1 MLKLIKYDLIKS
13 RAWYIITA
21 SALLLIEAAY
31 LLGYWIKND
40 NLFGIGGV
48 LFVIAGA
55 FSMLALLIYS
65 VQLYSEE
72 LTKKSG
78 YMTFLTPR
86 SAYQIIGSKLIV
98 SFLVL
103 VVGFVVYCGLS
114 LVNLQIIAD
123 MEGNLIGQIISMISP
138 KDIPEI
144 LLFVFNL
151 LIQWFVTIITIYF
164 SVTLSTT
171 LLGNVKFRWLIS
183 AGIFIGI
190 NTVVSIIS
198 SSLVM
203 NKALQFTY
211 SMSEAQNPSFSFFL
225 ENSAEMMLISLAIN
239 VVLAVGFYFAT
250 AALAEK
256 KLSL

>member
-13 RAWYIITA
+13 RAWYLVA
-21 SALLLIEAAY
+21 AAALLLIEATY
-31 LLGYWIKND
+31 LIGYWISD
-40 NLFGIGGV
+40 GTVFAIGGA
-48 LFVIAGA
+48 LFVGAGF
-55 FSMLALLIYS
+55 FSLLALLIYS

-98 SFLVL
+98 SLIVL
-103 VVGFVVYCGLS
+103 VIGFVVYCGLS
-114 LVNLQIIAD
+114 IINLQIIANQED
-123 MEGNLIGQIISMISP
+123 NLIGKLISMISP
-138 KDIPEI
+138 KDVPN
-144 LLFVFNL
+144 LLLLVFNM

-183 AGIFIGI
+183 ALIFIGI
-190 NTVVSIIS
+190 NTAVSVIS

-203 NKALQFTY
+203 NRALKFSY
-211 SMSEAQNPSFSFFL
+211 SISEQSNPSFSFFL
-225 ENSAEMMLISLAIN
+225 SNSTELMLISLAIN
-239 VVLAVGFYFAT
+239 LVLAIGFYFAS
-250 AALAEK
+250 AVLAEK